1 MTLPRS
7 VAEVLREHVEL
18 ESEARV
24 PARPPGRARPEG
36 RTIMNSREPERRQN
50 RRTALVLLSVALVFF
65 LGVIARRWFVG
76 G

>member
-1 MTLPRS
+1 
-7 VAEVLREHVEL
+7 
-18 ESEARV
+18 
-24 PARPPGRARPEG
+24 
-36 RTIMNSREPERRQN
+36 MNTREPERRQN